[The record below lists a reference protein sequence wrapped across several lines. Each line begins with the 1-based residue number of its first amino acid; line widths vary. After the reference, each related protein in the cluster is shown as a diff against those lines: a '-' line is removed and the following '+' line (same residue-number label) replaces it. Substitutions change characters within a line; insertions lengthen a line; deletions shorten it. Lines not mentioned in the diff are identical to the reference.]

1 MTLWRGRCRGNTHI
15 KVYRTLKE
23 IMGLHLAV
31 QLLVLPSRSVGSWGR
46 GENKE
51 GGGHGPVALAFALHF
66 KAGKKWDRQGPGLPA
81 THANTSK
88 ARCATAGSRCVLA
101 GLATHPV
108 MDVSTSCIS
117 GTVSVRVLSCRDS
130 ERSTLP
136 LRGRERGE
144 CRSVLATRQQACL
157 FRVRP
162 QSVTL
167 RGLTVHLT
175 CPQFCFRS
183 LYRVTV
189 GTVLSRLRSPSQ
201 VVSTGSVSGR

>member
-1 MTLWRGRCRGNTHI
+1 MTLWRGGCRENTHI
-15 KVYRTLKE
+15 KVYRTPKE

-31 QLLVLPSRSVGSWGR
+31 QLLVLPSRWVGSWER

-88 ARCATAGSRCVLA
+88 ARCATAG
-101 GLATHPV
+101 
-108 MDVSTSCIS
+108 
-117 GTVSVRVLSCRDS
+117 
-130 ERSTLP
+130 LP
-136 LRGRERGE
+136 LCFGRPGYSPSDGRVHLVHQRHRQREGVVMQGLGALHVATAREGEGGE
-144 CRSVLATRQQACL
+144 CRSVPATRQQACL

-167 RGLTVHLT
+167 RGLTAPYVSSVLFPVRVQSHGGH
-175 CPQFCFRS
+175 CVVPVAIPFPRCE
-183 LYRVTV
+183 YR
-189 GTVLSRLRSPSQ
+189 
-201 VVSTGSVSGR
+201 